1 MCGRYSLNF
10 DNSFFDRFETT
21 NRIELKPHFNVAP
34 SQTMPVVLRHSP
46 NHVELMKWGF
56 VPHWEKGERPK
67 ALINLR
73 DDTLLT
79 KSWAKKYLETQRCIV
94 PATGFFEWQ
103 KTEPGKQPM
112 YIHLKDS
119 SYFAFAGLYSVYTH
133 PKTGDKVHTF
143 AIITTSPN
151 ALMAPIHHR
160 MPVILSPEAEE
171 TWLNP
176 DVAEIEQL
184 HPLLTPYP
192 AVKMAAYPVSSRV
205 NNPTQD
211 TPLLIAA
218 LS

>member
-1 MCGRYSLNF
+1 MCGRYSLDF
-10 DNSFFDRFETT
+10 DDSFFDRFETT
-21 NRIELKPHFNVAP
+21 NRIELRPHYNVAP

-46 NHVELMKWGF
+46 NHVELMRWGF
-56 VPHWEKGERPK
+56 VPHWERGEKPK

-79 KSWAKKYLETQRCIV
+79 KSWAKKYIQTQRCIV

-103 KTEPGKQPM
+103 KREDGKQPM

-119 SYFAFAGLYSVYTH
+119 AYFAFAGLFSVYTH
-133 PKTGDKVHTF
+133 PKTGDKVNTF

-160 MPVILSPEAEE
+160 MPVMLTKEGGE

-176 DVAEIEQL
+176 DIVEIEQIQ
-184 HPLLTPYP
+184 PLLAPYP
-192 AVKMAAYPVSSRV
+192 ECEMEAYPVSTEV
-205 NNPTQD
+205 NSPAHD
-211 TPLLIAA
+211 TPNIIEAR
-218 LS
+218 S